1 MPNLPI
7 YEPSVARHLGPES
20 VYLLRKYALNGR
32 AIEAATAS
40 GPDTKVGVNV

>member
-1 MPNLPI
+1 MPNLP
-7 YEPSVARHLGPES
+7 SAASDVARKQGPES